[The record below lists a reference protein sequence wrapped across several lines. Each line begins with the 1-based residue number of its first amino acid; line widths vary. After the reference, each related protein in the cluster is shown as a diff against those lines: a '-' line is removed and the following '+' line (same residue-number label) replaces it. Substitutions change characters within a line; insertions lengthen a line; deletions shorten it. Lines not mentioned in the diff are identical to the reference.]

1 MRWDRARARP
11 YGMLAR
17 TPLLADNDSQRP
29 VYLRSALSAAP
40 DADGRIRATGES
52 YTIAHHLFSEAGNR
66 KIMIA
71 SLRYLDTFAKIDG
84 SWYFA
89 ERKLLL
95 DWSETRP
102 STPGT

>member
-1 MRWDRARARP
+1 MRTR
-11 YGMLAR
+11 
-17 TPLLADNDSQRP
+17 
-29 VYLRSALSAAP
+29 
-40 DADGRIRATGES
+40 ES
-52 YTIAHHLFSEAGNR
+52 YTIARHLFSEHGNR
-66 KIMIA
+66 MLMIA